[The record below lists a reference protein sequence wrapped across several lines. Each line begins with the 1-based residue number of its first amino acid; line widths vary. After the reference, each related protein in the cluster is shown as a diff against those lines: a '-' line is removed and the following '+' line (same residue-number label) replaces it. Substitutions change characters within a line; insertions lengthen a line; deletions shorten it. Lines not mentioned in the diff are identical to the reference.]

1 MNDNL
6 PRSGDPASTGSDVRD
21 TVRHKAADLAHDAK
35 EQAREQYDRQKGVAL
50 GELDSLASALRR
62 AGNEL
67 GDEHGMSS
75 RVVTTVAD
83 RIQTFSRSLDGKDL
97 DRVVRDV
104 ELFARRNPA
113 AFLGGAVALGFLAS
127 RFLKS
132 GSSSFGNRSDLYS
145 HEAYGGYYRGRS
157 ESAIGSTGLGAGST
171 SYGIEHATDS
181 GTGMRGA
188 GLGDGSSA
196 TGMPSTSPTG
206 SATGVSGTIG
216 SSGSATP
223 GTIGTASDTTP
234 DSRKGRR

>member
-6 PRSGDPASTGSDVRD
+6 PRSGDPASVGGDVRD

-35 EQAREQYDRQKGVAL
+35 EQAREQYDRQKGMAL

-67 GDEHGMSS
+67 GDEHEMSS

-104 ELFARRNPA
+104 ETFARRNPA
-113 AFLGGAVALGFLAS
+113 AFLGGAVAVGFLAS

-132 GSSSFGNRSDLYS
+132 GSPSSGNRAGFYS
-145 HEAYGGYYRGRS
+145 PDSYGGYSGRP
-157 ESAIGSTGLGAGST
+157 SAPFGSTGATPST
-171 SYGIEHATDS
+171 PGYGIEHATESGIGRS
-181 GTGMRGA
+181 GTGA
-188 GLGDGSSA
+188 GEGRTAAGGVNPASPIGS
-196 TGMPSTSPTG
+196 G
-206 SATGVSGTIG
+206 TGVTGTIG
-216 SSGSATP
+216 GSATP
-223 GTIGTASDTTP
+223 GTIGTASDNGP